1 MFLSPQILLLPNAA
15 ENVFEFWHVP
25 STAETAP
32 TSPIGALGLPP
43 FKEGHFI
50 SMLSCRG
57 EPNPVTGGLPYSTRP
72 YHPSAMDAI
81 IIFNLRVQGMGVVVP
96 WNSFSIFAH
105 RRALLKLCLD
115 ITSPL
120 TDGNVPLI
128 PWAQWGPS
136 ITRWL
141 GGGVLPTRWITT
153 TSGQRCVFRLARSGD
168 EPSSPIVVFDFN
180 PTSVKRAAVA
190 EASSRRIACVPGP
203 TEIIHR
209 SFEAPIVSALP
220 YACYVSPDVFDY
232 DGLLMDEERLI
243 GLQVHFFLAFLFLL
257 YLHIPN

>member
-1 MFLSPQILLLPNAA
+1 MEDGGPQNGQSCHQGSTLYLSTSYPSKEIIAPGGCYGGLVFLSPQILLLPNAA

-141 GGGVLPTRWITT
+141 GGGVLPTRWIT
-153 TSGQRCVFRLARSGD
+153 RS
-168 EPSSPIVVFDFN
+168 ESVV
-180 PTSVKRAAVA
+180 
-190 EASSRRIACVPGP
+190 
-203 TEIIHR
+203 
-209 SFEAPIVSALP
+209 
-220 YACYVSPDVFDY
+220 
-232 DGLLMDEERLI
+232 
-243 GLQVHFFLAFLFLL
+243 
-257 YLHIPN
+257 